1 MAPMT
6 TKTIIAAIAI
16 IGVVLIGMGLTPV
29 KDAVA
34 KQITDVFVTNNST
47 NPVPT
52 SVQNTV
58 PTTVQNTV
66 TEQAKSQLIQF
77 VDTPLT
83 VSYPSF
89 GQAFVPFGS
98 SNVLSIDGYRQVCV
112 EAVEA
117 VGNSHTTSYT
127 VDMGKISGN
136 TLSSFIAT
144 NNPLGTTINCY
155 DVKGPELALILNGSP
170 STTDTVQLWVYL
182 RS

>member
-1 MAPMT
+1 MT
-6 TKTIIAAIAI
+6 TKTIIASIAI

-52 SVQNTV
+52 
-58 PTTVQNTV
+58 TVQNIV

-117 VGNSHTTSYT
+117 VGNSHTASYT

-144 NNPLGTTINCY
+144 NPLGTTINCY
-155 DVKGPELALILNGSP
+155 DVKGPELALILTGSP